1 MEKEE
6 KAVCMCMYVCV
17 WGVWRAVTV
26 VIGEVKVN
34 NEEPGSLTLYWLDLA
49 KFISHASILQDSFM
63 KPTILKKHLPFKG

>member
-17 WGVWRAVTV
+17 RAVGGGGVTV
-26 VIGEVKVN
+26 IREVKVN

-63 KPTILKKHLPFKG
+63 KPTIFKKHLPFKG